1 MKRTRQIR
9 LVFLGSASVIALTA
23 CDQTQ
28 DLPKDAKFFR
38 DQAQCEAE
46 LRDADCKK
54 AFAESRDA
62 HVRTAPRFGTREEC
76 QANYGV
82 DNCTREIAQGERT
95 AAGPSGGF
103 FMPLMVGYMLGKSG
117 NNVISQPVYR
127 DAENTA
133 YTGGSGTGSGRS
145 AGRVIGRFDQASL
158 PPPKA
163 APGSRGVPDLAVA
176 RGGFGQAG
184 QTAAS

>member
-1 MKRTRQIR
+1 MKRSRQIR
-9 LVFLGSASVIALTA
+9 LVLLGSAGAIALTA
-23 CDQTQ
+23 CDQAQ

-46 LRDADCKK
+46 IKGTDCKK
-54 AFAESRDA
+54 AFEESRDA
-62 HVRTAPRFGTREEC
+62 HVKTAPRFETLQEC
-76 QANYGV
+76 QAKFGD
-82 DNCTREIAQGERT
+82 DNCTPATPPGQQT
-95 AAGPSGGF
+95 AAGSSGGF
-103 FMPLMVGYMLGKSG
+103 FMPLMMGYMMGRMG
-117 NNVISQPVYR
+117 NNVVSQPVYR
-127 DAENTA
+127 DAQNTA
-133 YTGGSGTGSGRS
+133 YTGGGSGKA

-176 RGGFGQAG
+176 RGGFGQSG